1 VNLSSEVILGIISA
15 LGAILTGAVGKMW
28 LWFTGEL
35 MECKEDRKALHL
47 RTEDLHEKI
56 TEISTAV
63 GRLEGKLSR
72 DSPAE
77 V

>member
-1 VNLSSEVILGIISA
+1 MNLSSEVILGIISA

-35 MECKEDRKALHL
+35 KECKEDRKTLHL

-63 GRLEGKLSR
+63 GRLEGRLSR

-77 V
+77 S